1 MHLFRGLLWRAFVE
15 YVGHVH
21 SNQYMRQRFKQA
33 MWNETAMGMITRS
46 PIDDIPNL
54 FEWSGLWQIECHR
67 KPVGAREQ
75 RIHVLESKVVVVY
88 ACTAVP
94 RASAPARPRLPSA
107 PSSPLLQPRARGV
120 LFSCQSTRVNR
131 RRARAIKPSL
141 PRPTRRRS
149 HTERERA
156 RAPPHLSEG
165 RSFPRSK
172 AGRACRT
179 RRTAAARGGFSV
191 RWAWRGCVAGHV
203 DPGSA

>member
-1 MHLFRGLLWRAFVE
+1 MKQRCGWSRAHQQMISQTCSSGPDRGKQSATA
-15 YVGHVH
+15 
-21 SNQYMRQRFKQA
+21 NQSERGK
-33 MWNETAMGMITRS
+33 
-46 PIDDIPNL
+46 
-54 FEWSGLWQIECHR
+54 
-67 KPVGAREQ
+67 Q
-75 RIHVLESKVVVVY
+75 RIRVLESKVVVVY

-120 LFSCQSTRVNR
+120 LSSCQSTRVNC

-149 HTERERA
+149 YTERTRA

-203 DPGSA
+203 DPGGA